1 MIMKRSP
8 YSDKEPTIR
17 IGSWKNKRKIS
28 ELSDKQLE
36 NIARYRREQE
46 NKKRKRKFLLT
57 SGISSAALG
66 ALASGLKPSG
76 AVIGGALGLG
86 GALSFN
92 EHVSRRNERLAEAAK
107 KELEKRKKNGN

>member
-1 MIMKRSP
+1 MIMKRSL

-17 IGSWKNKRKIS
+17 IGSWENKRKIS

-36 NIARYRREQE
+36 NIAKYRREQD

-66 ALASGLKPSG
+66 AAAGGGVG

-107 KELEKRKKNGN
+107 KELEKRRKNGN